1 MSVSKSAAVPL
12 RALLQECTLL
22 PAGGV
27 IHRYE
32 SPAALPFEN
41 LFVLSVELKF
51 RSGQSQRLHKSVY
64 IPEDTHTHNGCASEQ
79 LILANRWI
87 HSLMPPAEGA
97 TCCRTSDEAS
107 GEVCSELASLLLNF

>member
-1 MSVSKSAAVPL
+1 MSVSKSAAVPG
-12 RALLQECTLL
+12 RGLL

-51 RSGQSQRLHKSVY
+51 RSGQSQWLHKSVY

-79 LILANRWI
+79 QILANRWI

-97 TCCRTSDEAS
+97 TCCRTVDSDEAS
-107 GEVCSELASLLLNF
+107 REVCSELASLLLNF

>member
-41 LFVLSVELKF
+41 LFVLSVE
-51 RSGQSQRLHKSVY
+51 
-64 IPEDTHTHNGCASEQ
+64 
-79 LILANRWI
+79 
-87 HSLMPPAEGA
+87 
-97 TCCRTSDEAS
+97 
-107 GEVCSELASLLLNF
+107 